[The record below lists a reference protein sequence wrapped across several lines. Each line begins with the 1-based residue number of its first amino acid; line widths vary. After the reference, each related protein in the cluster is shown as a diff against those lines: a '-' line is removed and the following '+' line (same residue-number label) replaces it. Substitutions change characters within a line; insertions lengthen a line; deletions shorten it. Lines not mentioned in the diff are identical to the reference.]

1 MVTSNVCKGGYCS
14 NMQMQWWSKLQTLY
28 MLFTAE
34 LPDFIGDYFSTDQD
48 SDFSDMQGIMQS
60 LYKYH
65 YLYISSRN

>member
-34 LPDFIGDYFSTDQD
+34 LLDFIGDYFSTDQD